1 MTKNMDLDDF
11 RAIRR
16 VLEPDDFALTDGKPD
31 PPPTDLIDRESW
43 EHIMTLPGH
52 VAITTTSYQGS
63 RISLMNDLSSE
74 WVFSMPLQG
83 ITGQAMGAI
92 SDNLESSIFNAVH
105 GHYKTALTILRA
117 ALETSVFAARC
128 ALAADKARWDRW
140 NGGAEF
146 KFGNA
151 CEEILQLSDVKARE
165 DEVVDQ
171 VGIGIFK
178 GSTSR
183 THDAWARTLYSRL
196 CRYSHARGDTT
207 DASIWSSNGPVYSA
221 DGLKACYEV
230 FLETYALMLL
240 LAKWGQ
246 GRMGLKHNGR
256 LILRQDSLLV
266 YLGKPFSDVA
276 ACYRDWLWKPRV
288 RQIRRVRL
296 GND

>member
-1 MTKNMDLDDF
+1 MTKNLDLGDF

-43 EHIMTLPGH
+43 EHIMTQPGH
-52 VAITTTSYQGS
+52 VAVTTTSYQGS
-63 RISLMNDLSSE
+63 RVSLMNDLSSE

-83 ITGQAMGAI
+83 ITGQAMGVI
-92 SDNLESSIFNAVH
+92 SNNLESSIFNAVH

-128 ALAADKARWDRW
+128 ALAADKARWERW

-165 DEVVDQ
+165 DEVVDH

-221 DGLKACYEV
+221 DGLKVCYEV

-256 LILRQDSLLV
+256 LILRQDSLLI

-276 ACYRDWLWKPRV
+276 VCYRDWLWKPRV
-288 RQIRRVRL
+288 RRIR
-296 GND
+296 